1 MIVVDNAKHL
11 IGKTVDIE
19 IDNVFP
25 KEAGRVIFASL
36 VSKQNNNQQNNKK
49 KQNRE
54 YK

>member
-19 IDNVFP
+19 IDNVLP